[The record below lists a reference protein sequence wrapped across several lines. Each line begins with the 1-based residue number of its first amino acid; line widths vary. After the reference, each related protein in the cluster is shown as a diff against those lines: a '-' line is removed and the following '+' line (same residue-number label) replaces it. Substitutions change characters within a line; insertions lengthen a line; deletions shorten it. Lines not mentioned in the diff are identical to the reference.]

1 MFKKLLVIGGLV
13 VVVAWACGNNV
24 CKEIGSYVR
33 TGWKEFRS
41 AAKKTLSIDFEI
53 KRAEDLLANL
63 DKTDDRLLSAQADQI
78 QAMRTGERELDRM
91 QTNLEDRKLELQAL
105 NENLKTW
112 QTATHGG
119 DLKKE
124 QMKVDL
130 ERKFRTFKA
139 AEAAY
144 KAKGEAQTRHKE
156 RLEMIKEQREALKQ
170 QKLDLAARIEK
181 LKNDVEVLK
190 LAEARSHHAIKD
202 EQLDD
207 LNALKGLVD
216 GLESRIEKQM
226 IELELRKDQEPKAP
240 AGGSKVA
247 PTGGRSVMNEVDAY
261 FGNESKAAAKK

>member
-33 TGWKEFRS
+33 TGWKEFRH
-41 AAKKTLSIDFEI
+41 ATKNGVSIDFEI
-53 KRAEDLLANL
+53 KRAEDLLGNL
-63 DKTDDRLLSAQADQI
+63 EKTDDRLLAAQADQI
-78 QAMRTGERELDRM
+78 QAMRSGERELDRM
-91 QTNLEDRKLELQAL
+91 QGALEDRKLELQAL
-105 NENLKTW
+105 NESLKNW

-130 ERKFRTFKA
+130 ERKFRTYKA
-139 AEAAY
+139 SEAAF

-190 LAEARSHHAIKD
+190 LAEARSKHAVTG
-202 EQLDD
+202 EQLED
-207 LNALKGLVD
+207 LNALKALVD
-216 GLESRIEKQM
+216 GLEDRIEKQM
-226 IELELRKDQEPKAP
+226 IVLELRKDQEPKAP
-240 AGGSKVA
+240 AGSKAA
-247 PTGGRSVMNEVDAY
+247 PKDGRSVMNEVDSY
-261 FGNESKAAAKK
+261 FGTESKAAAQK